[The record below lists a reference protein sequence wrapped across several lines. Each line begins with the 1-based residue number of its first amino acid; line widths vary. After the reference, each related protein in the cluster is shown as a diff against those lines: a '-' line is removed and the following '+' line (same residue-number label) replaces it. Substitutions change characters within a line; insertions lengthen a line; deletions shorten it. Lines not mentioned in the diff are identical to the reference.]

1 MVSVD
6 LGNRTSKA
14 VYLQRRGSQIALCGY
29 AVLDAPIFEKAL
41 SPEMLAEHLKS
52 LYQALQPKTRSLTL
66 TLGVNDAVVR
76 PVDMPRL
83 PMDDLRSV
91 LKLNSRA
98 YLQQDYPGYIFDGF
112 VMLSW
117 SQPDTSKGG
126 ASAAAQQ
133 KQRVLVAGA
142 KKQLV
147 DDYVQGA
154 RDAGWSPEAI
164 VPALVGPVNAFEQA
178 MPEVFMSESV
188 ALVDIGFKNSSIC
201 ILQKGELALSRIV
214 GIGGDRLTQGVSE
227 AMNISYAEAEGIK
240 IGMPEEARPA
250 MDASLVPLGRELRAS
265 IDYFEHQQD
274 KMVSRV
280 FVSGASAGSPVVMQ
294 TLQAELMVE
303 CKTWDPTRFLQM
315 DLPQAQAAQMSEVG
329 PQLAVAVGVAL
340 ANF

>member
-41 SPEMLAEHLKS
+41 SPEMLAEHLKA
-52 LYQALQPKTRSLTL
+52 LYQVLQPKTRCLTL

-83 PMDDLRSV
+83 PLDDLRSV
-91 LKLNSRA
+91 LKLNARA
-98 YLQQDYPGYIFDGF
+98 YLQQDYSGYIFDGY

-117 SQPDTSKGG
+117 SQPDTAKTG
-126 ASAAAQQ
+126 AAAAQQ

-154 RDAGWSPEAI
+154 RDAGWTAEAL
-164 VPALVGPVNAFEQA
+164 VPSLVGPVNAFEQA

-315 DLPQAQAAQMSEVG
+315 DLPPAQAAQMGEVG
-329 PQLAVAVGVAL
+329 PQLAVAVGAAL
-340 ANF
+340 ATF